1 MGKGPQSAYFYVTA
15 RIAKFTPGEH
25 SPPEMSCTSARAAE
39 WPVPEDYFPSG
50 KKLTN
55 TRLGISG
62 DRLTRPIWGRFSTDI
77 SRRAAKGCQPDS
89 CLSTGR

>member
-1 MGKGPQSAYFYVTA
+1 MAKGPQSAYFYVTA

-50 KKLTN
+50 KN
-55 TRLGISG
+55 
-62 DRLTRPIWGRFSTDI
+62 
-77 SRRAAKGCQPDS
+77 
-89 CLSTGR
+89 